1 MSIREQLVALAKLGR
16 IDASTFELDREL
28 KEIPREV
35 DQLRESVSLLE
46 GLLAKERNELGQAQK
61 LGEQQNEALREAND
75 ALSRAKQ
82 KAAKAKNAREA
93 EAVERELDANRRSV
107 KDREGERDRL
117 TAAIAQV
124 SASLQQHENEFAGL
138 KEMLTQKSAEAD
150 AGIAELQA
158 KRKEAL
164 HGRDDLLPLIPK
176 DILSRYDAI
185 RSRRLTGV
193 AEVRDGICQ
202 GCRMAVRPMQFI
214 VIQREEGVE
223 RCAHCQRFLY
233 WGPWLV
239 DENAQLEAGEAA
251 EPASTRDDA

>member
-1 MSIREQLVALAKLGR
+1 MSVREQLVALAKLGR

-28 KEIPREV
+28 KEIPKEV
-35 DQLRESVSLLE
+35 DQLRESVALLE
-46 GLLAKERNELGQAQK
+46 GLLAKERNELDQAQK
-61 LGEQQNEALREAND
+61 LGEQQGEALREAND

-93 EAVERELDANRRSV
+93 EAVERELDANRRSI

-124 SASLQQHENEFAGL
+124 SASLQQHESEFAGL
-138 KEMLTQKSAEAD
+138 KEMLAQKSAEAE
-150 AGIAELQA
+150 ARIAELEA
-158 KRKEAL
+158 KRKVAL
-164 HGRDDLLPLIPK
+164 HGRDDLLPLIPRE
-176 DILSRYDAI
+176 ILSRYDAI
-185 RSRRLTGV
+185 RTRRLTGV

-239 DENAQLEAGEAA
+239 DENAQLEAGEAG
-251 EPASTRDDA
+251 EPAPTREEA

>member
-1 MSIREQLVALAKLGR
+1 VGVREQLVALAKLGR

-28 KEIPREV
+28 KEIPKEV
-35 DQLRESVSLLE
+35 EQLRESVALLE
-46 GLLAKERNELGQAQK
+46 GLLAKERNELDQAQK
-61 LGEQQNEALREAND
+61 LGEQQNETLREAND

-93 EAVERELDANRRSV
+93 EAVERELDANRRSI
-107 KDREGERDRL
+107 KEREAERDKL

-124 SASLQQHENEFAGL
+124 SNSLTQHESEFAGL
-138 KEMLTQKSAEAD
+138 KELLATKSAEAD
-150 AGIAELQA
+150 ARMAVLNAQ
-158 KRKEAL
+158 RDQAL
-164 HGRDDLLPLIPK
+164 HGRDDLLPAIPK

-185 RSRRLTGV
+185 RGRRLTGV

-233 WGPWLV
+233 WGQWLQ
-239 DENAQLEAGEAA
+239 DENAALEAGEAGDN
-251 EPASTRDDA
+251 P